1 MVLGTLKARSHWV
14 RCAAVRLHACRR
26 HSAAVYTQD
35 GRSFACGCGVLR
47 TRISARSAAS
57 SVNGH
62 LVKAATPGV
71 YLEALAYA
79 AREN

>member
-1 MVLGTLKARSHWV
+1 MVLGPLKARSHSV
-14 RCAAVRLHACRR
+14 RYAAVRVHACLR
-26 HSAAVYTQD
+26 HSAAVYARQAEFCALL
-35 GRSFACGCGVLR
+35 RSVAN
-47 TRISARSAAS
+47 THISARSAAS

-62 LVKAATPGV
+62 LVKAATPGA